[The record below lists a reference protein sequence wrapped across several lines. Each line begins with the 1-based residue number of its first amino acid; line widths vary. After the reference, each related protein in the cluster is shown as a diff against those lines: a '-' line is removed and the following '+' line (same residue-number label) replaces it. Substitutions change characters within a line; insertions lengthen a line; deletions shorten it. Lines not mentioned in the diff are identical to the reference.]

1 MNLNQDY
8 ILRMVES
15 LGRFAAKLMKKETSD
30 LDGLH
35 MESLSTEDI
44 LPIILKKLIH
54 EAKYGEAEDLLFRE
68 LERNPTKNTCDLAL
82 SFYSGINEKS
92 DAELERAGFPRDEIE
107 AGLEDLGRI
116 LRRIEEK
123 GKE

>member
-44 LPIILKKLIH
+44 LPIILKKLLH
-54 EAKYGEAEDLLFRE
+54 ESKYGEAEDLLFRE
-68 LERNPTKNTCDLAL
+68 LERNPTKSTCDRALA
-82 SFYSGINEKS
+82 FYRELNEKT
-92 DAELERAGFPRDEIE
+92 DEELELAGFPRLEIE

-116 LRRIEEK
+116 LRRLEEK

>member
-44 LPIILKKLIH
+44 LPIILKKLLH

-68 LERNPTKNTCDLAL
+68 LERNPTKGTCDMALA
-82 SFYSGINEKS
+82 FYRELNERS
-92 DAELERAGFPRDEIE
+92 DAELELAGFPRVEIE
-107 AGLEDLGRI
+107 AGLEDLGRF
-116 LRRIEEK
+116 LRRLEAK

>member
-35 MESLSTEDI
+35 MESLTTEDI

-54 EAKYGEAEDLLFRE
+54 EAKYGEAEDLLFHE
-68 LERNPTKNTCDLAL
+68 LDRNPTKNTCDLAL
-82 SFYSGINEKS
+82 TFYRELNAKS
-92 DAELERAGFPRDEIE
+92 DEELERAAFPRVEIE

-116 LRRIEEK
+116 LRRIGEK

>member
-44 LPIILKKLIH
+44 LPIILKKLLH
-54 EAKYGEAEDLLFRE
+54 EAKYGEAEDLLYRE
-68 LERNPTKNTCDLAL
+68 LERNPTKSTCDMAL
-82 SFYSGINEKS
+82 SFYKEINAKS
-92 DAELERAGFPRDEIE
+92 DEELEAAGFPREEIVE
-107 AGLEDLGRI
+107 GLTDLGRI
-116 LRRIEEK
+116 LRRLEEK